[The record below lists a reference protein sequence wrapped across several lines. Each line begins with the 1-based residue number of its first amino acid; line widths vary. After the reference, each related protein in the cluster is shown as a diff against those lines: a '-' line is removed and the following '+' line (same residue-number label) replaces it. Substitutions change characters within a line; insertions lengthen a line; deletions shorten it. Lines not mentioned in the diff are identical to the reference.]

1 MLLEKKMSIS
11 NVFIG
16 IDVSKER
23 LDCNCRP
30 TGITSSCDN
39 TPTGIADLIKWARAQ
54 QPQLIVL
61 EATGGLERPLVAE
74 ILAARLPVVV
84 VNPRQV
90 RDFARAIGQ
99 LAKTDRIDA
108 AVIAHFGEAVNP
120 EVRPFPDHLTQQM
133 DALMTRR
140 RQLVQMLAAERNH
153 LVSAPAQVQNY
164 VKEHISQLEEL
175 IKKLDQDIDQMI
187 TGSPIWKTK
196 ENLLR
201 SVKGVGPVLSRT
213 LLAEL
218 PELGQLSRQEISK
231 LVGVAPLNNDSGKY
245 KGKRSCWG
253 GRASVRGPLYMATLS
268 ATRYNPVIKEFYQ
281 RLIAKGKAKKVAIV
295 ACMRKMLITLNAIVK
310 SNKPWDANFAQSV

>member
-1 MLLEKKMSIS
+1 MLLEKKMSVS
-11 NVFIG
+11 AVFIG

-23 LDCNCRP
+23 LDCYCRP
-30 TGITSSCDN
+30 AGLTSSYDN
-39 TPTGIADLIKWARAQ
+39 TPTRITDLIQWIAAQ

-61 EATGGLERPLVAE
+61 EATGGLERPLVAA
-74 ILAARLPVVV
+74 LFAAQLPVVV

-90 RDFARAIGQ
+90 RDFARATGQ
-99 LAKTDRIDA
+99 LAKTDLIDA

-120 EVRPFPDHLTQQM
+120 EVRALPDQLTQEM

-153 LVSAPAQVQNY
+153 LVSAPAQVQNH
-164 VKEHISQLEEL
+164 VKEHITQLEEL

-187 TGSPIWKTK
+187 TGSPIWKAK
-196 ENLLR
+196 EDLLR

-218 PELGQLSRQEISK
+218 PELGQISRQEISK

-253 GRASVRGPLYMATLS
+253 GRASVRGPLYMATLA

-281 RLIAKGKAKKVAIV
+281 RLLAKGKVKKVAIV
-295 ACMRKMLITLNAIVK
+295 ACMRKVLITLNAIVK
-310 SNKPWDANFAQSV
+310 SNKPWDASFAQSV

>member
-1 MLLEKKMSIS
+1 MSIS
-11 NVFIG
+11 KAFIG
-16 IDVSKER
+16 VDVSKDR
-23 LDCNCRP
+23 LDCFCRP
-30 TGITSSCDN
+30 NGITFSCDN
-39 TPTGIADLIKWARAQ
+39 TPTGIADLIQWAKAQ

-61 EATGGLERPLVAE
+61 EATGGLERPLVAA
-74 ILAARLPVVV
+74 LVVAQLPLVV

-120 EVRPFPDHLTQQM
+120 EVRPLPDHLTQQM
-133 DALMTRR
+133 DAMMTRR

-153 LVSAPAQVQNY
+153 LVSAPAQVQNH

-196 ENLLR
+196 DDLLR

-218 PELGQLSRQEISK
+218 PELGRLSRQEISK

-253 GRASVRGPLYMATLS
+253 GRASVRGPLYMAALS
-268 ATRYNPVIKEFYQ
+268 ATRCNPVIKEFYQ
-281 RLIAKGKAKKVAIV
+281 RLLAKGKLKKVAIV
-295 ACMRKMLITLNAIVK
+295 ACMRKMLIILNAMVK
-310 SNKPWDANFAQSV
+310 SDKPWDASFAQSV

>member
-1 MLLEKKMSIS
+1 MSMS
-11 NVFIG
+11 KTFIG
-16 IDVSKER
+16 VDVSKER
-23 LDCNCRP
+23 LDCFCRP
-30 TGITSSCDN
+30 TGTAFSCDN
-39 TPTGIADLIKWARAQ
+39 TPSGIAALLQWAEAQ

-74 ILAARLPVVV
+74 LVVGQLPVVV

-120 EVRPFPDHLTQQM
+120 EARPWPDHLTQQM

-153 LVSAPAQVQNY
+153 LVSAPVQVQNY
-164 VKEHISQLEEL
+164 VKEHIVQLEEL

-187 TGSPIWKTK
+187 TTSPIWKTK

-201 SVKGVGPVLSRT
+201 SFKGVGPVLSRT

-218 PELGQLSRQEISK
+218 PELGRLSRQEISK
-231 LVGVAPLNNDSGKY
+231 LVGVAPLNNDSGKH

-253 GRASVRGPLYMATLS
+253 GRASVRMPLYMAALS
-268 ATRYNPVIKEFYQ
+268 ATRCNPVIKEFYQ
-281 RLIAKGKAKKVAIV
+281 RLLAKGKLKKVAIV
-295 ACMRKMLITLNAIVK
+295 ACMRKMLTILNAMIK
-310 SNKPWDANFAQSV
+310 SNKPWDASLAQIG

>member
-1 MLLEKKMSIS
+1 MSTS
-11 NVFIG
+11 KAFIG

-23 LDCNCRP
+23 LDCYCRP
-30 TGITSSCDN
+30 TGITFSYDN
-39 TPTGIADLIKWARAQ
+39 TPTGISDLIEQVKAQ
-54 QPQLIVL
+54 QPALIVL
-61 EATGGLERPLVAE
+61 EATGGLERPVVEEMAVAQ
-74 ILAARLPVVV
+74 LPVAV

-108 AVIAHFGEAVNP
+108 GVIAHFGEAVNP
-120 EVRPFPDHLTQQM
+120 EARPLPDHLTRQL

-153 LVSAPAQVQNY
+153 LVSAPVQVKNY

-196 ENLLR
+196 ENLLQ

-245 KGKRSCWG
+245 KGKRRCWG
-253 GRASVRGPLYMATLS
+253 GRASVRGPLYMGTLA
-268 ATRYNPVIKEFYQ
+268 ATRYNPVIKGFYE
-281 RLIAKGKAKKVAIV
+281 RLIAKGKLRKVAIV
-295 ACMRKMLITLNAIVK
+295 ACMRKMLIILNAIVK
-310 SNKPWDANFAQSV
+310 SSKPWDASFAQRV

>member
-1 MLLEKKMSIS
+1 MSIS
-11 NVFIG
+11 KSFIG
-16 IDVSKER
+16 VDVSKEH
-23 LDCNCRP
+23 LDCFCRP
-30 TGITSSCDN
+30 TGTTFSCDN
-39 TPTGIADLIKWARAQ
+39 TPPGIAALVQWAEAQ
-54 QPQLIVL
+54 QPQLMVL
-61 EATGGLERPLVAE
+61 EATGGLERPLVAALV
-74 ILAARLPVVV
+74 IAQLPVVV

-120 EVRPFPDHLTQQM
+120 EARPWPDHLTQQM

-153 LVSAPAQVQNY
+153 LVSAPVQVQNY
-164 VKEHISQLEEL
+164 VKEHIVQLEEL

-187 TGSPIWKTK
+187 TRSPIWKTK
-196 ENLLR
+196 ENLLL

-218 PELGQLSRQEISK
+218 PELGRLSRQEISK
-231 LVGVAPLNNDSGKY
+231 LVGVAPLNNDSGKH

-268 ATRYNPVIKEFYQ
+268 ATRCNPVIKEFYQ
-281 RLIAKGKAKKVAIV
+281 RLLAKGKLKKVAIV
-295 ACMRKMLITLNAIVK
+295 ACMRKMLTILNAIVK
-310 SNKPWDANFAQSV
+310 SNKPWDVSLAQRG